1 MTVKEFIGKYHTAK
15 KVPGGV
21 ETFLE
26 QSLVTKY
33 VPYLTK
39 KVTCQKIVDAT
50 YYITE
55 KNDEGVVI
63 SRTFR
68 VDSGNTYLLFV
79 TRLIATYYGIELS
92 ENIADDYDLLNKE
105 GLIAPRDAESVTL
118 MTNIPAAEYAEFK
131 ALLEMAKS
139 DLIANEYEPGAYIS
153 NRINSLGI
161 VLGSAIQ
168 PILDAAGITP
178 EDIRTL
184 LLNSRS

>member
-26 QSLVTKY
+26 QSLATRY

-39 KVTCQKIVDAT
+39 KVICQKIVDAT
-50 YYITE
+50 YYVTE
-55 KNDEGVVI
+55 KNDDGVVVN
-63 SRTFR
+63 RRFR
-68 VDSGNTYLLFV
+68 VDSANTYLLFIA
-79 TRLIATYYGIELS
+79 RLITTYYGLELS
-92 ENIADDYDLLNKE
+92 ENIADDYDLLNQE
-105 GLIAPRDAESVTL
+105 GLIAPEDGESVTL
-118 MTNIPAAEYAEFK
+118 ITSIPATEYAEFK
-131 ALLEMAKS
+131 ALLDMAKA
-139 DLIANEYEPGAYIS
+139 DITANEYEPGAYIS
-153 NRINSLGI
+153 NKINNLGLI
-161 VLGSAIQ
+161 LGTAIQ